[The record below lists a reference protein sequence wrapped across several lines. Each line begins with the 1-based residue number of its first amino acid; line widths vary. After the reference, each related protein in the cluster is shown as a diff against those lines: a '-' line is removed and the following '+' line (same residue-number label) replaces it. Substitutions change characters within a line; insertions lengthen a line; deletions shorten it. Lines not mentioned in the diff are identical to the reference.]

1 MKFFIDNNLSPRLS
15 AALRESGFDV
25 VHAKDYHMQR
35 ASDEEIFRVAGRED
49 RIIISADTDFGFILS
64 QWKQEKP
71 SVILLRGIPSLFE
84 KQLKALQIV
93 IARYEVELREGCIIV
108 VERKGIRI
116 RRLPL
121 YS

>member
-1 MKFFIDNNLSPRLS
+1 MKFFIDNNLSPRLA
-15 AALRESGFDV
+15 AALRESGFDIV
-25 VHAKDYHMQR
+25 YAKDYQMQR
-35 ASDEEIFRVAGRED
+35 ASDEEIFQVAARED

-71 SVILLRGIPSLFE
+71 SVILLRGFPSFFE

-93 IARYEVELREGCIIV
+93 IGRYELELREGCILV
-108 VERKGIRI
+108 VERKGVRI

-121 YS
+121 Y